1 MTDAE
6 EFEITIRV
14 TKDGDEWCSLVGD
27 DLQSGIAAFEKT
39 PSESL
44 RQLFIYLADFPTTQ
58 DLAERLREIEFG
70 G

>member
-14 TKDGDEWCSLVGD
+14 TKDGDEWCSLIGD
-27 DLQSGIAAFEKT
+27 DLQVGIAAFEKT

-44 RQLFIYLADFPTTQ
+44 RQLFISLADFPATQ
-58 DLAERLREIEFG
+58 DLAERLLESVD
-70 G
+70 